1 MGDPAGT
8 YLCGP
13 LTLANRIN
21 LQIDAGAILQM
32 LPLTT
37 FTNYPGQS
45 QAYGNLLY
53 ATGMSDIEIS
63 GSGTID
69 GQGAA
74 WWAAS
79 SSIFN
84 NRPYMIY
91 FNGSCQRVWVHGVT
105 VQNPPKMHFVFKGA
119 DTDITFENM
128 TINTTA
134 SNAKNTDGIDLVG
147 THCLVRNCTINAGD
161 DNIALGSSG
170 GSAVSTDILITNCT
184 FGIGHGVSIG
194 SNTAGGVSNLTVTAC
209 TFNGTDYGIRMKS
222 NDATSGGSG
231 QGGVAQNL
239 FYSNITMTN
248 IVHGAIVIYSYY
260 GSGGIYGTPDNVT
273 PFVAS
278 TAESGCHYRSHL
290 EQHHNQQCD
299 RIGGFRG
306 CRGHYLGATGGA
318 CHQSDVA

>member
-1 MGDPAGT
+1 MWIVGLLLASTGLTLADPMLPSIPAATFNVLDHGAFGDGVSDNTTAIQNTIDAADGSGGGTVEIPAGT

-147 THCLVRNCTINAGD
+147 THCLVRNCTIN
-161 DNIALGSSG
+161 
-170 GSAVSTDILITNCT
+170 
-184 FGIGHGVSIG
+184 
-194 SNTAGGVSNLTVTAC
+194 
-209 TFNGTDYGIRMKS
+209 R
-222 NDATSGGSG
+222 
-231 QGGVAQNL
+231 
-239 FYSNITMTN
+239 
-248 IVHGAIVIYSYY
+248 
-260 GSGGIYGTPDNVT
+260 
-273 PFVAS
+273 
-278 TAESGCHYRSHL
+278 
-290 EQHHNQQCD
+290 
-299 RIGGFRG
+299 RG
-306 CRGHYLGATGGA
+306 
-318 CHQSDVA
+318 